1 MDISELSLFASDDLT
16 AKTVTLYDNGDPV
29 EGVVYIRILPST
41 DIDRFALESKDPS
54 MDIRVQSVPRL
65 ISKAVRKA
73 DGKAHFSVEQAG
85 KLTNANRTALLK
97 AVTEVNKVPDEDD
110 LGN

>member
-54 MDIRVQSVPRL
+54 MDIRVQAVPRL
-65 ISKAVRKA
+65 LSKAVRKA
-73 DGKAHFSVEQAG
+73 DGKAHFSVDQAG

-97 AVTEVNKVPDEDD
+97 VVTDVNKVPDEAE